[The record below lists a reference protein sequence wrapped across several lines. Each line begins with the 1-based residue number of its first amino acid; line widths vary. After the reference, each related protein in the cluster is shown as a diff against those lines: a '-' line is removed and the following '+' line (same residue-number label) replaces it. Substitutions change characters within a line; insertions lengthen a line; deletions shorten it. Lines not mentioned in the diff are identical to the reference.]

1 MIPIALTV
9 LNLRLIIQLTGYVR
23 LAINPKLEPMGVP
36 LILDV
41 AEQADE
47 EASKIDLIR

>member
-1 MIPIALTV
+1 M
-9 LNLRLIIQLTGYVR
+9 R

-47 EASKIDLIR
+47 EASKIELIR

>member
-1 MIPIALTV
+1 MIPIALAV
-9 LNLRLIIQLTGYVR
+9 LNLRLIIQLAGYLR
-23 LAINPKLEPMGVP
+23 LAINPRLEPLGVP

-47 EASKIDLIR
+47 EASKIELIR